1 MAMEINSVYG
11 NYASTYTNPKE
22 TKQTKDTQYANGV
35 ANASETR
42 KMESAQQNTQDY
54 LKSLKEK
61 YPDVN
66 ITVGKETTS
75 KSFMNYMLGSSGTNN
90 IYIEENILRKMASDP
105 KVASKYEKVIGDVVK
120 NGEECKKAIES
131 LGHQCLACGTQID
144 GNGRVTYWS
153 VGYNPNAE
161 KHNAELRAERQKSEQ
176 TIKDSIEV
184 SRKERK
190 EQAKKAEEKRAEKK
204 AEEKERMELM
214 LARGDNAEEVIANF
228 ENGNIESFDKE
239 DIESIATGKHIN
251 LTV

>member
-11 NYASTYTNPKE
+11 NYASTYTNTKE
-22 TKQTKDTQYANGV
+22 TKQTKDTKSANEV
-35 ANASETR
+35 ANASEISKT
-42 KMESAQQNTQDY
+42 ESTQQNTQDY

-66 ITVGKETTS
+66 ITVGKGTTS
-75 KSFMNYMLGSSGTNN
+75 KSFMNYMLGSTGTNN

-120 NGEECKKAIES
+120 DGEECKKAIES

-144 GNGRVTYWS
+144 RNGRVTYWS

-176 TIKDSIEV
+176 TIKDSIEA

-190 EQAKKAEEKRAEKK
+190 ERAKKAEEKLVEKRE
-204 AEEKERMELM
+204 EEKERMEL
-214 LARGDNAEEVIANF
+214 LISKGDSVEEVISKLDKGKA
-228 ENGNIESFDKE
+228 EIISEKMLDGITSVGFDVK
-239 DIESIATGKHIN
+239 A
-251 LTV
+251 